1 MNYHVAHRGLY
12 ITTVTYGLEKKEIN
26 VGTGTNSV
34 VDIALNED
42 AAALTEKVT
51 STPDPFETSR
61 TTSTFEQTL
70 NKRECKRRR
79 AFS

>member
-1 MNYHVAHRGLY
+1 MPMALSHELPRGPQELY
-12 ITTVTYGLEKKEIN
+12 ITTVTYGLVKKEIN

-51 STPDPFETSR
+51 STPDPFE
-61 TTSTFEQTL
+61 
-70 NKRECKRRR
+70 N
-79 AFS
+79 